1 MQFSGERHS
10 KSVHSNFDG
19 SYAAPTKE
27 KLLLYAEEC
36 AVEKTHKH
44 KNIVG
49 AVFLF
54 SRWPREDSK
63 QSSRNLVLKS
73 IKTERHDASKAH
85 SLTN

>member
-19 SYAAPTKE
+19 SNAAPTKE
-27 KLLLYAEEC
+27 KLLLYAEC

-54 SRWPREDSK
+54 TRRPREDSK

-73 IKTERHDASKAH
+73 IKTEKHDASKAH